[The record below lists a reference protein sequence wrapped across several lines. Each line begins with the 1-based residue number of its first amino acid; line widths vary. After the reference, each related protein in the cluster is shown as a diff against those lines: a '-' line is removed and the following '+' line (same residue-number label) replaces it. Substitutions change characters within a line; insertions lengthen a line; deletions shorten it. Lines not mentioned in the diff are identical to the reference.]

1 MHSVFLAIAA
11 ALAARIVVVTV
22 RAGQRRQPVE
32 LRREVARTCPPVD
45 DQTRFLKI
53 VDDMR
58 RKGPYD
64 YSAPV
69 VIAGSLMISRPN
81 REVPAA

>member
-1 MHSVFLAIAA
+1 MPAGVMHWVFLAIAA

-22 RAGQRRQPVE
+22 RAARGGNQLSSGGE
-32 LRREVARTCPPVD
+32 ARTCPPVD

-58 RKGPYD
+58 RKEGD
-64 YSAPV
+64 AT
-69 VIAGSLMISRPN
+69 
-81 REVPAA
+81 

>member
-1 MHSVFLAIAA
+1 MPAGDVSCVLLAIAA

-22 RAGQRRQPVE
+22 RAVRGGNQLSSGGE
-32 LRREVARTCPPVD
+32 ARTCPPVD

-58 RKGPYD
+58 RKEGD
-64 YSAPV
+64 AT
-69 VIAGSLMISRPN
+69 
-81 REVPAA
+81 